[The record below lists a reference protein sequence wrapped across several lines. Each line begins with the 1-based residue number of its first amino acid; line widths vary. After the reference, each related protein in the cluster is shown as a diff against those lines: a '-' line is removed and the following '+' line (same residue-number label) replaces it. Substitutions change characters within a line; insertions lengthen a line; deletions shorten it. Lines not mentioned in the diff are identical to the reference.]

1 MPKDTTEETADVVV
15 EKTAKAT
22 RATFEKFKAK
32 KRVEREV
39 ELEINGDPVTI
50 LFRAIGST
58 EYDKLIAK
66 CPPTYEQKAAGSSYN
81 IDTFGPAL
89 LARVCIDPQMTKD
102 EWNEIWNSENWNR
115 GEVVQMFYIATELC
129 NRGFDIPF
137 TEND

>member
-1 MPKDTTEETADVVV
+1 MPKDTEVETAEVVV

-22 RATFEKFKAK
+22 RATFAKFKAK
-32 KRVEREV
+32 KRIEREV
-39 ELEINGDPVTI
+39 TLTINEEEVTV

-66 CPPTYEQKAAGSSYN
+66 NPPTYEQKAAGSTYN
-81 IDTFGPAL
+81 IDTFGPVIL
-89 LARVCIDPQMTKD
+89 SKVCVDPQMTKE
-102 EWNEIWNSENWNR
+102 EWTEIWNSENWNR
-115 GEVVQMFYIATELC
+115 GEVVQMFYLATELC

>member
-15 EKTAKAT
+15 EETKKAT
-22 RATFEKFKAK
+22 RATFAKFKAK

-39 ELEINGDPVTI
+39 ELEINGEPVTM

-66 CPPTYEQKAAGSSYN
+66 APPTYEQKAQGANYN
-81 IDTFGPAL
+81 IDMFGPVL
-89 LARVCIDPQMTKD
+89 LSRVCVDPSMTKD
-102 EWNEIWNSENWNR
+102 EWTEIWNSDNWNR
-115 GEVVQMFYIATELC
+115 GEIVQMFYIATELC

-137 TEND
+137 TESD